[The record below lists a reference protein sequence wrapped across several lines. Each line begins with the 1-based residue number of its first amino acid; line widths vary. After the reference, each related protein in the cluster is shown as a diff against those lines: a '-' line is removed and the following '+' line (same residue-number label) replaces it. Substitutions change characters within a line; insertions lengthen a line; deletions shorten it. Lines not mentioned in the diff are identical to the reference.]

1 MVGEPLASGGFPCN
15 YFAMAL
21 HGELQ
26 KTLEA
31 FVEQHRP
38 ALATVRLDLPVAIT
52 EVGAMWS
59 PRHADPAEVSGDAF
73 CSAVRHTMRDIWK
86 NERNDRPGVN
96 LRCIRGQ
103 GGGAVFVNLGTEF
116 RLRKFLSRHLQAAV
130 DREVVLP
137 PEVEQKIANGGL
149 RPEQMN
155 LFAGPGQIPKPAK
168 RSASGDDEDQR
179 EHDGIFALWSTT
191 DNTTLEALHLAVV
204 RGVDNPSS
212 AEILAL
218 VPFPPVEESPF
229 YGLQKPK
236 PIGGAPSD
244 DFGTDDK
251 RAQGTGDDH
260 DDGGPDTTPTPA

>member
-31 FVEQHRP
+31 FVEQHRS
-38 ALATVRLDLPVAIT
+38 ALATVRLDLPAAIT

-96 LRCIRGQ
+96 LRCIRGR

-137 PEVEQKIANGGL
+137 PEVEQALTRGGL
-149 RPEQMN
+149 KAQQLN
-155 LFAGPGQIPKPAK
+155 LFASSVGGSS
-168 RSASGDDEDQR
+168 SAGGEDE
-179 EHDGIFALWSTT
+179 ETPVHDGIFALWSTK

-236 PIGGAPSD
+236 PIGGAPAD
-244 DFGTDDK
+244 DFGTYDK

>member
-1 MVGEPLASGGFPCN
+1 MT
-15 YFAMAL
+15 L

-168 RSASGDDEDQR
+168 RSAGGDDEEQR

-244 DFGTDDK
+244 DFGTYDK
-251 RAQGTGDDH
+251 RAQGTGDDR